1 MKKVLYLCS
10 LLLSTSLLV
19 ETIVYEV
26 GNELVS
32 KKRTS
37 PVVLFYHENDLVR
50 YLQRK
55 VYIFDELNY
64 GRTSANSRDVYQIE
78 KGDKIRLLESLR
90 NGDIFR
96 VQLLSS
102 RKSFNSKVN
111 PMGSYYYFVES
122 KSLKHFSLIQSEP
135 PLANK

>member
-1 MKKVLYLCS
+1 M
-10 LLLSTSLLV
+10 LSTSLLV
-19 ETIVYEV
+19 GAIVYEV

-37 PVVLFYHENDLVR
+37 PVALYYHENDLVR

-55 VYIFDELNY
+55 VYDELNY
-64 GRTSANSRDVYQIE
+64 GRISVNPRDLYQIE
-78 KGDKIRLLESLR
+78 KGDKIKLLESLR

-102 RKSFNSKVN
+102 RRSFNSKVN
-111 PMGSYYYFVES
+111 PMGSYYYFVDS
-122 KSLKHFSLIQSEP
+122 KSLKHFSLIKSESSFSE
-135 PLANK
+135 